1 MTFDAEGYLR
11 SLEAIGWKLGL
22 ERMNL
27 LSDELER
34 PQDTYDTI
42 HVVGTNGKSSV
53 AQMCA
58 ALISAHG
65 WKAGCSLSPHLE
77 LWKERIVVEGEEIE
91 PEAFAAAVEEVAEAA
106 VRVNS
111 RLGGDEVVTQFEV
124 ATAAS
129 FVALANAEVHAAAI
143 EAGLGGRLDATNTIE
158 SKVTVLTSI
167 GLDHTEWLGETELE
181 IAAEKLAVL
190 RPGTRLVIGR
200 LSDEVESL
208 ARSHAAGLGCEV
220 IDAGRRE
227 PFDLEPLQV
236 EMASRGGF
244 QRENFTV
251 AAAAV
256 EALVGELDPEAIG
269 EVAGS
274 LIVPGRLEQIG
285 DDPPVFFD
293 VAHNRPGAAALAAA
307 IPEISEGRPV
317 VALIGILSDKDAA
330 GMIAELAGSIGWAVF
345 TELPER
351 LLAGSGRP
359 GATTFPAAELKEMGD
374 RLGVLSEKVTNPAD
388 ALSRAISQ
396 AEDLGGPV
404 LITGSHFL
412 LSAVLGTWQSSSQ

>member
-1 MTFDAEGYLR
+1 MSFDAEGYLN

-77 LWKERIVVEGEEIE
+77 LWSERVLVEGEEVG
-91 PEAFAAAVEEVAEAA
+91 PEAFAAAVEEVKVAA
-106 VRVNS
+106 AKVNA
-111 RLGGDEVVTQFEV
+111 RLEGDEVVTQFEV
-124 ATAAS
+124 ATAAA
-129 FVALANAEVHAAAI
+129 FVALADAEVEAAAI
-143 EAGLGGRLDATNTIE
+143 EAGLGGRLDATNTLQ

-167 GLDHTEWLGETELE
+167 GLDHTEWLGETELQ

-190 RPGTRLVIGR
+190 RPGTKLVIGR
-200 LSDEVESL
+200 LSDEVEEL
-208 ARSHAAGLGCEV
+208 ARRHAAELECEV
-220 IDAGRRE
+220 IDAGHRE
-227 PFDLEPLQV
+227 PYAEEL
-236 EMASRGGF
+236 ASLGGF

-256 EALVGELDPEAIG
+256 EALAGPLDPEAVR
-269 EVAGS
+269 EVAAS
-274 LIVPGRLEQIG
+274 LVVPGRLEQIG
-285 DDPPVFFD
+285 EDPPVFFD

-307 IPEISEGRPV
+307 IPEIAEGRPV
-317 VALIGILSDKDAA
+317 VALIGILADKDAA

-345 TELPER
+345 TELPEEA
-351 LLAGSGRP
+351 LAHAGRP
-359 GATTFPAAELKEMGD
+359 GARTFPAAELKGLGD
-374 RLGVLSEKVTNPAD
+374 GLGVLSETAPDPVE

-396 AEDLGGPV
+396 AEDLDGLV

-412 LSAVLGTWQSSSQ
+412 LSAVLTA